1 MNILENQISLFDE
14 DYAKSYPL
22 TDTPVSYDKEGN
34 VLSRFGDP
42 IWDFSCYIYSP
53 NHRKHI
59 FFNNFNFIE
68 NKELKNKVLYE
79 YKLIIYGMLYCNLNT
94 PRSIS
99 IQTIISTY
107 LTNLRLLFYTAI
119 DCNTSLSGM
128 SKNSFLMKMIFKKI
142 SFLDRK
148 RCATLLH
155 LFKKMSAL
163 SVVFKNHDFTLTNDQ
178 DKYIQNI
185 RLILK
190 DNPVKQHLVIPS
202 EIYFKLNVFIDD
214 HLFFLKENLQSL
226 LDIYFLKASKVDFM
240 DTVYKK
246 NIENYCLQY
255 NITNQNILVSHLYR
269 IISLALTKI
278 IMFSGMRHGEA
289 LLLPFNCLEVIELN
303 NNSIYT
309 LTGFTSKL
317 TQSGPVKSTWITSSQ
332 VQTAIEILQA
342 ITKAYLKSINVDL
355 NSINYEKVPLISISS
370 RRTKQYLKSL
380 YDYPMFSS
388 VAIKKSL
395 DALSFN
401 SKIDANSMRELEL
414 TTSSLVGIEKYGIE
428 IGSDFPFTPHQFRR
442 SLTVYAARSGI
453 VNLPALKGQL
463 KHIKRDMT
471 LYYANNAMNSVNLFD
486 NELVDS
492 FIEELAIEQY
502 LNFKEDV
509 LDAIDPLYGAEG
521 SRLQNSKNGETVP
534 IFLEDEK
541 AALKDIKEGKMSYR
555 RTPLG
560 GCARV
565 GSCDEI
571 SELTITSC
579 ISCKDAIFSDR
590 TDKALRIALR
600 NFQIQLKSIPEDSAF
615 AIHLRA
621 EINQI
626 NILLGKRKQTLESI
640 NAAR

>member
-1 MNILENQISLFDE
+1 MNILANKIALFDE
-14 DYAKSYPL
+14 AYATSYPL
-22 TDTPVSYDKEGN
+22 ADTPVSYDKEGN
-34 VLSRFGDP
+34 VLSRFNDTM
-42 IWDFSCYIYSP
+42 WDFSCYIYSP

-59 FFNNFNFIE
+59 FFNTFDFIE

-79 YKLIIYGMLYCNLNT
+79 YKLILYGLLYCNLNT
-94 PRSIS
+94 SRSVS
-99 IQTIISTY
+99 MQTIISSY
-107 LTNLRLLFYTAI
+107 LSNLRLLFYTAI
-119 DCNTSLSGM
+119 DSNVSLSGM
-128 SKNSFLMKMIFKKI
+128 SKNNFLMKMIFKQI
-142 SFLDRK
+142 SFLERR
-148 RCATLLH
+148 RCASLLH

-163 SVVFKNHDFTLTNDQ
+163 SVVFKNHDFTLTSDQ
-178 DKYIQNI
+178 NKYIQNL

-190 DNPVKQHLVIPS
+190 DNPIKQHLVIPS
-202 EIYFKLNVFIDD
+202 EMYFKLNVFIDD
-214 HLFFLKENLQSL
+214 HLSFSKENLQPL
-226 LDIYFLKASKVDFM
+226 LDVYFLKVFKVDFM
-240 DTVYKK
+240 DSVYKK
-246 NIENYCLQY
+246 NIENYCLKY
-255 NITNQNILVSHLYR
+255 NITNRNILVSHLYR

-309 LTGFTSKL
+309 LTGYTSKL

-342 ITKAYLKSINVDL
+342 ITKAYLKSIDVNL
-355 NSINYEKVPLISISS
+355 NSINYEKVPLISFSS
-370 RRTKQYLKSL
+370 RSNRRYLKAL
-380 YDYPMFSS
+380 YDYPMFSTLA
-388 VAIKKSL
+388 VKKSL
-395 DALSFN
+395 DALNFN

-414 TTSSLVGIEKYGIE
+414 TTSSLVSIEKYDIE
-428 IGSDFPFTPHQFRR
+428 IGSDFPFTAHQFRR

-486 NELVDS
+486 NDLVDS
-492 FIEELAIEQY
+492 FIEELAIDQY

-521 SRLQNSKNGETVP
+521 ARLQNAKNRESTP

-560 GCARV
+560 GCARI

-579 ISCKDAIFSDR
+579 IACKDAIFSDR

-600 NFQIQLKSIPEDSAF
+600 NFQIQLKSIPEDSPF
-615 AIHLRA
+615 AIHLSA

-626 NILLGKRKQTLESI
+626 NILLRKRKQALESR

>member
-1 MNILENQISLFDE
+1 MNILANKIALFDE
-14 DYAKSYPL
+14 TYATSYPL
-22 TDTPVSYDKEGN
+22 ADTPVSYDKEGN
-34 VLSRFGDP
+34 VLSRFNDTM
-42 IWDFSCYIYSP
+42 WDFSCYIYSP

-59 FFNNFNFIE
+59 FFNTFDFIE

-79 YKLIIYGMLYCNLNT
+79 YKLILYGLLYCNLNT
-94 PRSIS
+94 SRSVS
-99 IQTIISTY
+99 MQTIISSY
-107 LTNLRLLFYTAI
+107 LSNLRLLFYTAI
-119 DCNTSLSGM
+119 DCNVSLSGM
-128 SKNSFLMKMIFKKI
+128 SKNNFLMKMIFKQI
-142 SFLDRK
+142 SFLERR
-148 RCATLLH
+148 RCASLLH

-163 SVVFKNHDFTLTNDQ
+163 SVVFKNHDFTLTSDQ
-178 DKYIQNI
+178 NKYIQNL

-190 DNPVKQHLVIPS
+190 DNPIKQHLVIPS

-214 HLFFLKENLQSL
+214 HLSFSKENLQPL
-226 LDIYFLKASKVDFM
+226 LDVYFLKVFKVDFM
-240 DTVYKK
+240 DSVYKK
-246 NIENYCLQY
+246 NIENYCLKY
-255 NITNQNILVSHLYR
+255 NITNRNILVSHLYR

-309 LTGFTSKL
+309 LTGYTSKL

-342 ITKAYLKSINVDL
+342 ITKAYLKSIDVNL
-355 NSINYEKVPLISISS
+355 NSINYEKVPLISFSS
-370 RRTKQYLKSL
+370 RRNRRSLKAL
-380 YDYPMFSS
+380 YDYPMFSTLA
-388 VAIKKSL
+388 VKKSL
-395 DALSFN
+395 DALNFN

-414 TTSSLVGIEKYGIE
+414 TTSSLVSIEKYDIE
-428 IGSDFPFTPHQFRR
+428 IGSDFPFTAHQFRR

-486 NELVDS
+486 NDLVDS
-492 FIEELAIEQY
+492 FIEELAIDQY

-521 SRLQNSKNGETVP
+521 ARLQNAKNRESTP

-560 GCARV
+560 GCARI

-579 ISCKDAIFSDR
+579 IACKDAIFSDR

-600 NFQIQLKSIPEDSAF
+600 NFQIQLKSIPEDSPF
-615 AIHLRA
+615 AIHLSA

-626 NILLGKRKQTLESI
+626 NILLRKRKQALESR

>member
-1 MNILENQISLFDE
+1 MNILANKIALFDE
-14 DYAKSYPL
+14 AYATSYPIA
-22 TDTPVSYDKEGN
+22 DTPVSYDKEGN
-34 VLSRFGDP
+34 ILSRFKDTM
-42 IWDFSCYIYSP
+42 WDFSCYIYSP

-59 FFNNFNFIE
+59 FFNTFDFIE

-79 YKLIIYGMLYCNLNT
+79 YKLILYGLLYCNLNT
-94 PRSIS
+94 SRSVS
-99 IQTIISTY
+99 MQTIISSY
-107 LTNLRLLFYTAI
+107 LSNLRLLFYTAI
-119 DCNTSLSGM
+119 DCNVSLSGM
-128 SKNSFLMKMIFKKI
+128 SKNNFLMKMIFKQI
-142 SFLDRK
+142 SFLERR
-148 RCATLLH
+148 RCASLLH

-163 SVVFKNHDFTLTNDQ
+163 SVVFKNHDFTLTSDQ
-178 DKYIQNI
+178 NKYIQNL

-190 DNPVKQHLVIPS
+190 DSPIKQHLVIPS
-202 EIYFKLNVFIDD
+202 EMYFKLNVFIDD
-214 HLFFLKENLQSL
+214 HLSFSKENLQPL
-226 LDIYFLKASKVDFM
+226 LDVYFLKVFKVDFM
-240 DTVYKK
+240 DSVYKK
-246 NIENYCLQY
+246 NIENYCLKY
-255 NITNQNILVSHLYR
+255 NITNRNILVSHLYR

-309 LTGFTSKL
+309 LTGYTSKL

-342 ITKAYLKSINVDL
+342 ITKAYLKSIDVNL
-355 NSINYEKVPLISISS
+355 NSINYEKVPLISFSS
-370 RRTKQYLKSL
+370 RRNRRYLKAL
-380 YDYPMFSS
+380 YDYPMFSTLA
-388 VAIKKSL
+388 VKKSL
-395 DALSFN
+395 DALNFN

-414 TTSSLVGIEKYGIE
+414 TTSSLVSIEKYDIE
-428 IGSDFPFTPHQFRR
+428 IGSDFPFTAHQFRR

-486 NELVDS
+486 NDLVDS
-492 FIEELAIEQY
+492 FIEELAIDQY

-521 SRLQNSKNGETVP
+521 TRLQNAKNGESTP

-560 GCARV
+560 GCARI

-579 ISCKDAIFSDR
+579 IACKDAIFSDR

-600 NFQIQLKSIPEDSAF
+600 NFQIQLKSIPEDSPF
-615 AIHLRA
+615 AIHLSA

-626 NILLGKRKQTLESI
+626 NILLRKRKQALESR